1 MHWFKELMDYAV
13 EYKNSKE
20 SMEKITCIITD
31 FVECMEHEMPEKVME
46 FRSELEMA
54 INGPHFT
61 EFSAEK
67 AVSEMENDDGTT
79 GEHWTIDET
88 SAVAES
94 KGVNFETKK
103 FNIYDWY
110 YTMNMIYSDF
120 YLYHHGDA
128 TKVSEMAMLYLN
140 DKDVPEGKAWICYEA
155 LKKAKIKNSVM

>member
-1 MHWFKELMDYAV
+1 MHWFKELIDYAV
-13 EYKNSKE
+13 EYKNSSE
-20 SMEKITCIITD
+20 SMKKITCVIAD
-31 FVECMEHEMPEKVME
+31 FVECMEYEMPEKVSE

-67 AVSEMENDDGTT
+67 AVSEMKNDDGTT

-88 SAVAES
+88 STVAEA
-94 KGVNFETKK
+94 KNIDFEKKK

-120 YLYHHGDA
+120 YLLHRGDA
-128 TKVSEMAMLYLN
+128 TKVSEMAILFLD
-140 DKDVPEGKAWICYEA
+140 DKDAPEGKAWIYYEA
-155 LKKAKIKNSVM
+155 MNKAKIKQSGV